1 VTTGIGSTLMMG
13 RELHDMALVVA
24 SMLVIIA
31 IGLVTDRLIF
41 RYGEDFVHRRWGV
54 G

>member
-1 VTTGIGSTLMMG
+1 MG

-24 SMLVIIA
+24 SMIIIIG

-41 RYGEDFVHRRWGV
+41 RSGEEFVQNRWGV